1 MALHINIDDTNF
13 EIADKD
19 LSNKS
24 FPSNL
29 NVRPYKKLR
38 DKYILSVAEEQIIH
52 KQVEMYKDIYL
63 KKKNKLQK
71 IKQIT
76 KNYKASLIE
85 FEIKN
90 HYSIN
95 LNSNSILEQKRVY
108 AKSLRNNECSI
119 CKSLIFG
126 KPISIQVLSDRN
138 IGNWVFKR
146 NKPNL
151 SCQLDCNHIFHTHCI
166 TKWFTHKSNCPMC
179 RKEFN
184 IWNSSRAV
192 RLQERPIFLISSDV
206 SDVSDEIS
214 DEISDL
220 NFNQQE
226 EEEEEK
232 QNNVN
237 DYSNDVLLPGQVDEN
252 LD

>member
-1 MALHINIDDTNF
+1 
-13 EIADKD
+13 
-19 LSNKS
+19 
-24 FPSNL
+24 
-29 NVRPYKKLR
+29 
-38 DKYILSVAEEQIIH
+38 
-52 KQVEMYKDIYL
+52 
-63 KKKNKLQK
+63 
-71 IKQIT
+71 
-76 KNYKASLIE
+76 
-85 FEIKN
+85 
-90 HYSIN
+90 
-95 LNSNSILEQKRVY
+95 
-108 AKSLRNNECSI
+108 
-119 CKSLIFG
+119 
-126 KPISIQVLSDRN
+126 
-138 IGNWVFKR
+138 
-146 NKPNL
+146 
-151 SCQLDCNHIFHTHCI
+151 
-166 TKWFTHKSNCPMC
+166 MC